1 VVSTLRERAL
11 NRALLHGLRQQGY
24 RGKIAVATS
33 RQRDAALFLE
43 EGVDLTLIPYADA
56 AKEAADR
63 LTPEGGFAPARPGH
77 EPSP

>member
-1 VVSTLRERAL
+1 
-11 NRALLHGLRQQGY
+11 
-24 RGKIAVATS
+24 
-33 RQRDAALFLE
+33 LFLE

-77 EPSP
+77 EALA